1 MTQCS
6 CEKLWLGTKGRKR
19 IVAGKQNGKT
29 ESGSMFLEKLV
40 GRPYAVSFHPFPPF
54 LQRKKNGDFVD
65 VLPTLAP
72 LSGFLKI
79 ANIQDF
85 EF

>member
-1 MTQCS
+1 MG
-6 CEKLWLGTKGRKR
+6 KLRVGQFSLKNW
-19 IVAGKQNGKT
+19 
-29 ESGSMFLEKLV
+29 LV
-40 GRPYAVSFHPFPPF
+40 GPMQSVSTLFPPF